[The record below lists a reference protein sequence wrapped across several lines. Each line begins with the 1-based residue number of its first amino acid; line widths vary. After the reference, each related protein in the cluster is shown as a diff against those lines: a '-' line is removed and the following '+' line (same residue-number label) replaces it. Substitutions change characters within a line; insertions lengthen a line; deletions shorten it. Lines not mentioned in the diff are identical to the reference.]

1 MVGTA
6 VACADTAVGW
16 RSRDVRPGQAG
27 ESQWGIR
34 SGMMRRM
41 TTQISVRLPDEM
53 VSFLDR
59 CVSEGRVASRA
70 EIIAGAVEREM
81 RREAAMRDTAI
92 LAEVGSADD
101 LDDLVAWSVEHPEM
115 GS

>member
-1 MVGTA
+1 
-6 VACADTAVGW
+6 
-16 RSRDVRPGQAG
+16 
-27 ESQWGIR
+27 
-34 SGMMRRM
+34 MMRRM

-81 RREAAMRDTAI
+81 RREAAMRDAAI
-92 LAEVGSADD
+92 LAEVVDD
-101 LDDLVAWSVEHPEM
+101 ATTGPGAQPQHRRDALEGAVVTDR
-115 GS
+115 